1 MDPRYLVAA
10 AGLLVLVGAFAFLFL
25 RKRRLPEGPLPRA
38 WHRILAKRVRY
49 YRDLPPERQR
59 LFGRRVRAFLDEVAV
74 NGAGTDVTLTDRLLV
89 AASAEIPLFGF
100 PDWRYPNLD
109 EVILHGRSFA
119 RDFDPEARERTV
131 LGLVGNR
138 ELSRAMVL
146 SKPALHEG
154 FGRHTE
160 HNVGVHEFAHLLDMS
175 DGATD
180 GSPDYYLD
188 DSLAGPWMR
197 LVHRE
202 MRAIEA
208 GDSDLDDYAATDEAE
223 FFAVASE
230 YFFNRP
236 DDLHADHPR
245 LFAMLER
252 VFRQD
257 PTADAPAKAFEEAA
271 ATT

>member
-1 MDPRYLVAA
+1 MDPRYIVAA
-10 AGLLVLVGAFAFLFL
+10 VGVIVLIGAFVYFFL
-25 RKRRLPEGPLPRA
+25 RRRRLPEEPVPGE
-38 WHRILAKRVRY
+38 WHRILEKRVRY
-49 YRDLPPERQR
+49 YRELPPERQR
-59 LFGRRVRAFLDEVAV
+59 LFAKRVQAFLAEVAI
-74 NGAGTDVTLTDRLLV
+74 NGADTEVTLADKLLV

-100 PDWRYPNLD
+100 PDWRYPNID
-109 EVILHGRSFA
+109 EVILHGKSFSK
-119 RDFDPEARERTV
+119 DFDPEAREQTV

-160 HNVGVHEFAHLLDMS
+160 HNTGVHEFAHMLDMS

-180 GSPDYYLD
+180 GLPDYYLD
-188 DSLAGPWMR
+188 DTLSGPWMR

-202 MRAIEA
+202 MRKIKE
-208 GDSDLDDYAATDEAE
+208 GDSDLRDYAATNEAE

-236 DDLHADHPR
+236 EELEADHPQ
-245 LFAMLER
+245 LFLMLER
-252 VFRQD
+252 IFRQV
-257 PTADAPAKAFEEAA
+257 PTAEDPAKAYARQR
-271 ATT
+271 